1 MTVRTPKQT
10 PKTKRGTARRQL
22 LLRSAEKV
30 FGERG
35 YAASSIADITRDSG
49 TALGTFYIYFSS
61 KAEVFHEL
69 VLEMG
74 ALTRRVMSDAVTSA
88 PNRLEAERIGLRA
101 FLSFVAERPALYRIV
116 EEARFIDPEAYRDY
130 FSEFAAAY
138 REQLERAAEAGEIRD
153 GDAEIRA
160 WALMGIAKNLGDRF
174 VLGEEKP
181 DLSRVTDEAFALIRD
196 GLAP

>member
-1 MTVRTPKQT
+1 MTIQT
-10 PKTKRGTARRQL
+10 PKTKRGTARKQV

-30 FGERG
+30 FGEKG
-35 YAASSIADITRDSG
+35 FAASSIADITRDSG
-49 TALGTFYIYFSS
+49 TALGTFYIYFAS
-61 KAEVFHEL
+61 KADVFHEL

-138 REQLERAAEAGEIRD
+138 REQLERAVEAGEIRD
-153 GDAEIRA
+153 GDAEVRA

-181 DLSRVTDEAFALIRD
+181 DLDRVTDEAFALIRD

>member
-1 MTVRTPKQT
+1 MTAKA
-10 PKTKRGTARRQL
+10 PKTKRGTARRQVL
-22 LLRSAEKV
+22 LLSAEKV
-30 FGERG
+30 IGEKG
-35 YAASSIADITRDSG
+35 FAAASIAEITRDSN

-74 ALTRRVMSDAVTSA
+74 ALTRRVMSDAVASA
-88 PNRLEAERIGLRA
+88 PNRLEAERLGLRA

-116 EEARFIDPEAYRDY
+116 EEARFIDPDAYRDY
-130 FSEFAAAY
+130 FTQFAAAY
-138 REQLERAAEAGEIRD
+138 QDQLEKAVEAGEIRE
-153 GDAEIRA
+153 GDAEVRA

-181 DLSRVTDEAFALIRD
+181 DLDRVTDEAFAMIRD

>member
-1 MTVRTPKQT
+1 MTVQA
-10 PKTKRGTARRQL
+10 PKTKRGTARRQD

-30 FGERG
+30 IGEKG
-35 YAASSIADITRDSG
+35 FAAASIAEITRVSN

-74 ALTRRVMSDAVTSA
+74 TLTRRVMRDAVASA
-88 PNRLEAERIGLRA
+88 PNRLEAERLGLRA
-101 FLSFVAERPALYRIV
+101 FLAFVAERPALYRIV
-116 EEARFIDPEAYRDY
+116 EEARFIDPEAYRHY
-130 FSEFAAAY
+130 FTQFASAY

-153 GDAEIRA
+153 GDAEVRA

-181 DLSRVTDEAFALIRD
+181 DLDRVTDEAFALIRD